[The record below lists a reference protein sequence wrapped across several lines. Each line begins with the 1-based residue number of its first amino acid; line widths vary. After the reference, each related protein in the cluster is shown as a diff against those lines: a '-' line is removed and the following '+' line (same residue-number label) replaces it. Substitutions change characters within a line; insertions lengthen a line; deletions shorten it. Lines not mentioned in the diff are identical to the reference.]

1 MFYKKSNS
9 MSEFNVHTFVEFNNT
24 VMRAS
29 HSTDLQLSQGEVKV
43 VRHIYSITVV
53 QKVLVLHTK
62 AIFFSVRIISW
73 GGNES
78 MKYFRNPYVLSFP
91 KTLS

>member
-43 VRHIYSITVV
+43 MLDVSIAS
-53 QKVLVLHTK
+53 L
-62 AIFFSVRIISW
+62 
-73 GGNES
+73 
-78 MKYFRNPYVLSFP
+78 
-91 KTLS
+91 

>member
-62 AIFFSVRIISW
+62 AIFFFCKNNFL
-73 GGNES
+73 GG
-78 MKYFRNPYVLSFP
+78 K
-91 KTLS
+91 